1 MENQTSRKEAI
12 KVSEYIKTW
21 QSENP
26 FEGFKNLDESDAKFK
41 KDFNAFLNSGEF
53 SESTKQLFSIN

>member
-1 MENQTSRKEAI
+1 MKTRKIYLENL
-12 KVSEYIKTW
+12 KVKQFIENW

-26 FEGFKNLDESDAKFK
+26 FEGFKNFNESNAKFK

-53 SESTKQLFSIN
+53 SESTKQLFLIN